1 MEIRPIQAND
11 DYQAALRDIATLMD
25 LDPDPGTPDG
35 DRLGALA
42 AQVQTYETK
51 HFPISAPDPQ

>member
-1 MEIRPIQAND
+1 MEIRAIQANN

-25 LDPDPGTPDG
+25 LDPDLGTPDG
-35 DRLGALA
+35 DRLRALA